1 LNKKRI
7 AIIDLGTNTFN
18 LLVAEKS
25 NTGIRRIISTKDGV
39 ALGLGGIN
47 ENRISPEAMERGLAA
62 LTKFCRISRENKA
75 EKIYAFGTSAL
86 RNAKNSWEFLNLAKE
101 KLDLKIEIISG
112 TREAELIYKGVT
124 SGYQLRENE
133 LIMDIGGGSTE
144 FIFAGP
150 DGVLK
155 SVSFEIGVSRIYQ
168 LFEFSDPMTA
178 ADCKK
183 ITDYLEK
190 ATGDFF
196 KSISCSTLVGASG
209 SFETFYKLANK
220 CEFPD
225 DQYVTMTIAELRT
238 GLDRIIRST
247 QKERDANPLI
257 IPIRKKMAPL
267 AAVKTL
273 WVIDKLD
280 IQKLVISPFALKEG
294 VISEL

>member
-1 LNKKRI
+1 LEQNRI

-18 LLVAEKS
+18 LLVAEK
-25 NTGIRRIISTKDGV
+25 NHTGIKRIISTKDGV
-39 ALGLGGIN
+39 GLGLGGIN
-47 ENRISPEAMERGLAA
+47 ENRISPDAIERGLAA
-62 LTKFCRISRENKA
+62 LSKFCLLSRENAA

-86 RNAKNSWEFLNLAKE
+86 RNAKNSHEFLDLAYE
-101 KLDLKIEIISG
+101 KLGLKIEVISG
-112 TREAELIYKGVT
+112 AREAELIYKGVT
-124 SGYQLRENE
+124 SGYRFRENE

-150 DGVLK
+150 GGVLK
-155 SVSFEIGVSRIYQ
+155 SESFEIGVSRIYQ
-168 LFEFSDPMTA
+168 LFQFSDPMTA
-178 ADCKK
+178 NDCKK
-183 ITDYLEK
+183 ITDYLEN
-190 ATGDFF
+190 AAGDFF
-196 KSISCSTLVGASG
+196 KSISCVTLIGASG
-209 SFETFYKLANK
+209 SFETFYKLANN

-225 DQYVTMTIAELRT
+225 DEYVTMTVHELRT
-238 GLDRIIRST
+238 GLDLIIRST

-267 AAVKTL
+267 AAVKAK